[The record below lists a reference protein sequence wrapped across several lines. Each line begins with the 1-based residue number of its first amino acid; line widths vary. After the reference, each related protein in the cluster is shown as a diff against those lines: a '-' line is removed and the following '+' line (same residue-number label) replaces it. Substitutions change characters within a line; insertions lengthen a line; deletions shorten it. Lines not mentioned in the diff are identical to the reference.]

1 MTLYVQ
7 SQTVRAATVVH
18 QIRERPGARDLD
30 CRLRFGI
37 SSTPNVPLT
46 PLTPIQQTRLM
57 SIAMTE
63 QQEREFDENGFII
76 LEEFLHV
83 DELDRLLAA
92 VDEVAVRVRR
102 ERNIEAD
109 GKFSIRNLLSHHAAF
124 LDLVDHSRMLPLVV
138 DAMGWNLQVRTS
150 HLDYRPPYP
159 EGVEAGEVGTGEGS
173 NAGYNNVSWHPDLAG
188 DYLFEAP
195 SLDGRLPFM
204 ESKVFYAL
212 SDLSGSNRGN
222 LWVVPGSHK
231 RSPQE
236 LRDSGGRVDPREA
249 VELKLSPGAAVLW
262 RTATWHC
269 VGPNTSELTRK
280 IIHIGYH
287 YRWLRPTDYITQDQQ
302 LLDGCSPIRRQLLG
316 GLAPDVDPLGDDAEF
331 TPSSNHWIVRNSDDV
346 PLRQWAEEQSGF
358 VQAKEPL

>member
-1 MTLYVQ
+1 
-7 SQTVRAATVVH
+7 
-18 QIRERPGARDLD
+18 
-30 CRLRFGI
+30 
-37 SSTPNVPLT
+37 
-46 PLTPIQQTRLM
+46 M

-63 QQEREFDENGFII
+63 QQVREFDEKGFII
-76 LEEFLHV
+76 LDDFLNPH
-83 DELDRLLAA
+83 ELNRLLDA
-92 VDEVAVRVRR
+92 VDEVGARIRR
-102 ERNIEAD
+102 ERNLGPD
-109 GKFSIRNLLSHHAAF
+109 DKFAIRNLLAHHAAF
-124 LDLVDHSRMLPLVV
+124 LDLVDHPRMLPLVI
-138 DAMGWNLQVRTS
+138 DAMGWNLQIRTS

-159 EGVEAGEVGTGEGS
+159 EGIEVGEVGTGEGS
-173 NAGYNNVSWHPDLAG
+173 DAGYNNVSWHPDLAG

-204 ESKVFYAL
+204 ESKAFYAL

-236 LRDSGGRVDPREA
+236 LRDNGSRVDPEEA
-249 VELKLSPGAAVLW
+249 VELKLAPGSAVLW

-287 YRWLRPTDYITQDQQ
+287 YRWLRPTDYIIQDQE
-302 LLDGCSPIRRQLLG
+302 LLAGCSPIRRQLLG
-316 GLAPDVDPLGDDAEF
+316 ELPLGTYPLGDDAEF
-331 TPSSNHWIVRNSDDV
+331 TPASRHWIVRDSADV

-358 VQAKEPL
+358 VQPKEPL